1 MIRSKNTNNAS
12 AAFNTVMG
20 SIRGTMTKSAT
31 TLPLRDKVGLIGVS
45 VESYGADDAQI
56 FNGAITSL
64 ESGFTEISNE
74 AFSLADKMSSAQGEK
89 VGKQGGLHFTSVT
102 DQGWM
107 EARQKEVSVEAAT
120 ILGLAHNGVG
130 KYMGIAPQEF
140 DSKTR
145 LNQLSTSGRWGVLP
159 VIGEEAR
166 PSMESFD
173 ETETEKWREFSYAV
187 NLMAAKTHPFAE
199 LFYPLYVTTPE
210 NAGWLMTIRRTMVW
224 DGYQQTERSGDA
236 VEFKKTNALEAL
248 LNYKVL
254 ETESTRLYP
263 VLTDENKD
271 WFVADTLIEPAE
283 KVQGEDKFETQFLK
297 FNTDHSFNL
306 INLAQT
312 PSRLAK
318 GAPNFT
324 DSLDR
329 RIALDDL
336 VIKVGDDV
344 LVINVNRDSYAQ
356 FLAPREYNFRDMTV
370 KFHPG
375 GLSGTSNSGA
385 LTLKPEN
392 LNIGKEIPASLK
404 GLFDAGYGLEYRM
417 KVDGEINVESGNG
430 QLRVANVQF
439 IQAFKLNKPEEKVA
453 LDDSV
458 VKPLLPASISVE
470 GFTLEARLTNLNQLE
485 RGKLVDSDVQKEG
498 FIIPTLSP
506 ICIVK
511 PSQMEDEKVYPKIES
526 LQFVYRTQLRN
537 DAVTSLLNRA
547 DTLEAYLGNGV
558 THPLE
563 SNLGMEG
570 VGQYYYRPHFERFSI
585 NVNQELNSI
594 ESANKLGDIQGLIVS
609 RLNEVIYRVNKVTG
623 YSAALEEQFPGS
635 TPKPHVAIGTDLYLP
650 QFLMIQGDDRTVSI
664 GFDHTIA
671 SISDLRMSNKI
682 IMQFT
687 LPGEKEPHP
696 MQSGVC
702 GMIPEFLANFQMIR
716 DQRIA
721 NEMRLT
727 PRYRYFNFTPVMIVV
742 DIEEMEEAVA
752 ARTQLNVNEKVVTAF
767 PGEPTPAPT
776 PAPGE

>member
-1 MIRSKNTNNAS
+1 MIRSKNSNGAS
-12 AAFNTVMG
+12 QAFNNVMDA
-20 SIRGTMTKSAT
+20 IRNTMTKAAT
-31 TLPLRDKVGLIGVS
+31 TLPAREKVGMIGVS
-45 VESYGADDAQI
+45 VENYGPDDRAI
-56 FNGAITSL
+56 FDGAIDTL
-64 ESGFTEISNE
+64 ERGFGEISTE
-74 AFSLADKMSSAQGEK
+74 AFKLADNMSANQGEV
-89 VGKQGGLHFTSVT
+89 VGKQGGLHYTSMANK
-102 DQGWM
+102 DWM
-107 EARQKEVSVEAAT
+107 SDRQKEVSIEAAT
-120 ILGLAHNGVG
+120 ILGLAHQGVG
-130 KYMGIAPQEF
+130 KYMAIEPQSF
-140 DSKTR
+140 DSNTR

-159 VIGEEAR
+159 VVGEDAR

-173 ETETEKWREFSYAV
+173 EVETEKWREFSYAV
-187 NLMAAKTHPFAE
+187 NLMAAKTHPFAD

-210 NAGWLMTIRRTMVW
+210 NAGWLMSIRRTMVW
-224 DGYQQTERSGDA
+224 DGYRQAELNGRA
-236 VEFKKTNALEAL
+236 VEMHKVNALEAL

-254 ETESTRLYP
+254 ETDSTRLYP
-263 VLTDENKD
+263 VINDENTE
-271 WFVADTLIEPAE
+271 WFVDPALIAPQP
-283 KVQGEDKFETQFLK
+283 KTQGEDKFETNYLK

-336 VIKVGDDV
+336 VMKIGDDV
-344 LVINVNRDSYAQ
+344 VVVNVNRDTYAQ

-370 KFHPG
+370 KFHPK
-375 GLSGTSNSGA
+375 A
-385 LTLKPEN
+385 MTLKPEN
-392 LNIGKEIPASLK
+392 LNKDKLPIASLK
-404 GLFDAGYGLEYRM
+404 ALFDLGYGVEYQL
-417 KVDGEINVESGNG
+417 KIDGEINVESGNG
-430 QLRVANVQF
+430 QVRAMNVQF
-439 IQAFKLNKPEEKVA
+439 IEAFKLSNPEEKAPLDQADIKAA
-453 LDDSV
+453 LGTA
-458 VKPLLPASISVE
+458 KISAE
-470 GFTLEARLTNLNQLE
+470 GFSLEARLTNLNQLE

-526 LQFVYRTQLRN
+526 LQFVYRTMLRN

-547 DTLEAYLGNGV
+547 DTLESYLGNGI

-563 SNLGMEG
+563 SNLGLEG
-570 VGQYYYRPHFERFSI
+570 VGQYYYRPHFERFTI
-585 NVNQELNSI
+585 NVQHELNNLT
-594 ESANKLGDIQGLIVS
+594 SANKLSDIQGLIVS

-682 IMQFT
+682 VMQFT

-721 NEMRLT
+721 TEMRLT

-742 DIEEMEEAVA
+742 DIEGLEEAVT
-752 ARTQLNVNEKVVTAF
+752 ARTQLDVNQKTVTKF
-767 PGEPTPAPT
+767 PSEDDIVPPV

>member
-1 MIRSKNTNNAS
+1 MIRSKSTNGAS
-12 AAFNTVMG
+12 TAFNTVMG
-20 SIRGTMTKSAT
+20 SIRNTVTKAANV
-31 TLPLRDKVGLIGVS
+31 LPARDKVSLIGVS
-45 VESYGADDAQI
+45 MESYGADDAQI
-56 FNGAITSL
+56 YSGAIDNL
-64 ESGFTEISNE
+64 EKGFQEISNE
-74 AFSLADKMSSAQGEK
+74 AFNLADQMAQQSGERN
-89 VGKQGGLHFTSVT
+89 GKQGGLHFTSVT

-107 EARQKEVSVEAAT
+107 EARQREVSVEAAT

-130 KYMGIAPQEF
+130 KYTNIAPTEF
-140 DSKTR
+140 GSDVR
-145 LNQLSTSGRWGVLP
+145 LNQLATSGRWGSLP
-159 VIGEEAR
+159 VVGEEAR
-166 PSMESFD
+166 PSLESFD

-224 DGYQQTERSGDA
+224 DGYQQTEQKGNA
-236 VEFKKTNALEAL
+236 VTLRKTNALEAL

-271 WFVADTLIEPAE
+271 WFVAETLIKAQP
-283 KVQGEDKFETQFLK
+283 KTQGEDKFETQFLK
-297 FNTDHSFNL
+297 FNTQHQFNL

-312 PSRLAK
+312 PSRMAK

-329 RIALDDL
+329 RIALDDML
-336 VIKVGDDV
+336 LKVGDDV
-344 LVINVNRDSYAQ
+344 LIVNVNRDTYAQ

-370 KFHPG
+370 KFHPKA
-375 GLSGTSNSGA
+375 LS
-385 LTLKPEN
+385 LKPEN
-392 LNIGKEIPASLK
+392 KAITGDVPASLK
-404 GLFDAGYGLEYRM
+404 DLFDAGYGLNYQV

-430 QLRVANVQF
+430 QVRVMNVQF
-439 IQAFKLNKPEEKVA
+439 LNAFKLSKPEEVLD
-453 LDDSV
+453 LDDAII
-458 VKPLLPASISVE
+458 KPLLPATISAE

-511 PSQMEDEKVYPKIES
+511 PSQMDDEKVYPKIES
-526 LQFVYRTQLRN
+526 LQFVYRTMLRN

-547 DTLEAYLGNGV
+547 DTLESYLGNGV

-570 VGQYYYRPHFERFSI
+570 VGQYYYRPHFERITI
-585 NVNQELNSI
+585 NVKNELNSL

-609 RLNEVIYRVNKVTG
+609 RLNEVIYRVNKETG

-682 IMQFT
+682 VMQFT

-702 GMIPEFLANFQMIR
+702 GMIPEFISNFQMIR

-742 DIEEMEEAVA
+742 DIEGLEDAVA
-752 ARTQLNVNEKVVTAF
+752 ERTQLNVNEKAVTAF
-767 PGEPTPAPT
+767 PGEPAAAPAD
-776 PAPGE
+776 GE

>member
-1 MIRSKNTNNAS
+1 MIRSKSTNGAS
-12 AAFNTVMG
+12 TAFNTVMG
-20 SIRGTMTKSAT
+20 SIRNTVTKAANV
-31 TLPLRDKVGLIGVS
+31 LPARDKVSLIGVS
-45 VESYGADDAQI
+45 MESYGADDATLYA
-56 FNGAITSL
+56 GAIDNL
-64 ESGFTEISNE
+64 EKGFQEISNE
-74 AFSLADKMSSAQGEK
+74 AFSLADHMAQQAGERS
-89 VGKQGGLHFTSVT
+89 GKQGGLHFTSVT
-102 DQGWM
+102 DQNWM

-130 KYMGIAPQEF
+130 KYTNIAPTEF
-140 DSKTR
+140 GSDVR
-145 LNQLSTSGRWGVLP
+145 LNQLATSGRWGSLP
-159 VIGEEAR
+159 VVGEEAR
-166 PSMESFD
+166 PSLESFD

-224 DGYQQTERSGDA
+224 DGYQQTEQKGNA
-236 VEFKKTNALEAL
+236 VNLRKTNALEAL

-271 WFVADTLIEPAE
+271 WFVAETLIKAQP
-283 KVQGEDKFETQFLK
+283 KTQGEDKFETQFLK
-297 FNTDHSFNL
+297 FNTQHQFNL

-312 PSRLAK
+312 PSRMAK

-329 RIALDDL
+329 RIALDDML
-336 VIKVGDDV
+336 LKVGDDV
-344 LVINVNRDSYAQ
+344 LIVNVNRDTYAQ

-370 KFHPG
+370 KFHPKA
-375 GLSGTSNSGA
+375 LS
-385 LTLKPEN
+385 LKPEN
-392 LNIGKEIPASLK
+392 KAITGDVPASLK
-404 GLFDAGYGLEYRM
+404 ALFDAGYGLNYQV

-430 QLRVANVQF
+430 QVRVMNVQF
-439 IQAFKLNKPEEKVA
+439 LNAFKLAKPEETLE
-453 LDDSV
+453 LDDAII
-458 VKPLLPASISVE
+458 KPLLPATVSAE

-511 PSQMEDEKVYPKIES
+511 PSQMDDEKVYPKIES
-526 LQFVYRTQLRN
+526 LQFVYRTMLRN

-547 DTLEAYLGNGV
+547 DTLESYLGNGV

-570 VGQYYYRPHFERFSI
+570 VGQYYYRPHFERITI
-585 NVNQELNSI
+585 NVKNELNSL

-609 RLNEVIYRVNKVTG
+609 RLNEVIYRVNKETG

-682 IMQFT
+682 VMQFT

-702 GMIPEFLANFQMIR
+702 GMIPEFISNFQMIR

-742 DIEEMEEAVA
+742 DIEGLEEAVA
-752 ARTQLNVNEKVVTAF
+752 ERTQLNVNEKAVKDF
-767 PGEPTPAPT
+767 PGEAVAAPAE
-776 PAPGE
+776 GE

>member
-1 MIRSKNTNNAS
+1 MIRSNSRNNAS
-12 AAFNTVMG
+12 ETFNKVMG
-20 SIRGTMTKSAT
+20 SIRKTITGGLAV
-31 TLPLRDKVGLIGVS
+31 LPQKDKVNLIGVS
-45 VESYGADDAQI
+45 VENYGADGQVI
-56 FNGAITSL
+56 FDTAIDHL
-64 ESGFTEISNE
+64 EKGFSAISQE
-74 AFSLADKMSSAQGEK
+74 AFSLADQMNAAQGEK
-89 VGKQGGLHFTSVT
+89 VNNQGGLHYTSLKNQ
-102 DQGWM
+102 DWM
-107 EARQKEVSVEAAT
+107 RDRQLEVSTEAAT
-120 ILGLAHNGVG
+120 ILGLAHNSVNA
-130 KYMGIAPQEF
+130 YMSIKPREF
-140 DSKTR
+140 DSETR
-145 LNQLSTSGRWGVLP
+145 LNQLTTSGRWGNLGV
-159 VIGEEAR
+159 VAEGAR
-166 PSMESFD
+166 PAMESFD

-224 DGYQQTERSGDA
+224 EGYQQTSLDGRA
-236 VEFKKTNALEAL
+236 VEVHKVNALEAL
-248 LNYKVL
+248 LNHQIL
-254 ETESTRLYP
+254 ETDSTRLYP

-271 WFVADTLIEPAE
+271 WFIADTVVAPQP
-283 KVQGEDKFETQFLK
+283 KTQGEDKFETQYLK

-312 PSRLAK
+312 PSRMSK

-329 RIALDDL
+329 RIALDE
-336 VIKVGDDV
+336 VVFKVGDDV
-344 LVINVNRDSYAQ
+344 IITSVNRDTYAQ

-375 GLSGTSNSGA
+375 ANGKGP

-392 LNIGKEIPASLK
+392 LNIGGLVPAALK
-404 GLFDAGYGLEYRM
+404 PLFDKGYGLEFQM
-417 KVDGEINVESGNG
+417 KVDGEVNVETGNA
-430 QLRVANVQF
+430 QVRVANVQF
-439 IQAFKLNKPEEKVA
+439 LQAFNLSKPEEKLA
-453 LDDSV
+453 LNDGLIKD
-458 VKPLLPASISVE
+458 LIPAGISAV
-470 GFTLEARLTNLNQLE
+470 GFSLEARLTNLNQLE

-547 DTLEAYLGNGV
+547 DTLESYLGNGV

-570 VGQYYYRPHFERFSI
+570 LGQYYYRPHFERFTI
-585 NVNQELNSI
+585 NVAQELNNL

-635 TPKPHVAIGTDLYLP
+635 TPKPHIAIGTDLYLP
-650 QFLMIQGDDRTVSI
+650 QFMMVQGDDRTVSI

-702 GMIPEFLANFQMIR
+702 GMIPEYLANFNMIR
-716 DQRIA
+716 DQRI
-721 NEMRLT
+721 NTEMRLT
-727 PRYRYFNFTPVMIVV
+727 PRYRYFNFTPVMIVI
-742 DIEEMEEAVA
+742 DIEGLEEAVA
-752 ARTQLNVNEKVVTAF
+752 ARTALNVNQKTVTAF
-767 PGEPTPAPT
+767 PGENTNP
-776 PAPGE
+776 

>member
-1 MIRSKNTNNAS
+1 MIRSNNRNNATKT
-12 AAFNTVMG
+12 FNNVMD
-20 SIRGTMTKSAT
+20 SIRT
-31 TLPLRDKVGLIGVS
+31 TITGGLNVLPQKDKVSLIGVS
-45 VESYGADDAQI
+45 VESYGQDGAAI
-56 FNGAITSL
+56 FDSAIDHL
-64 ESGFTEISNE
+64 EKGFQSISQE
-74 AFSLADKMSSAQGEK
+74 AFKLDEEMARGAGENTN
-89 VGKQGGLHFTSVT
+89 KQGGLHYTSLA
-102 DQGWM
+102 DQDWM
-107 EARQKEVSVEAAT
+107 RQRQLEVSVEAAT

-130 KYMGIAPQEF
+130 KYMNIKPREF
-140 DSKTR
+140 DSETR
-145 LNQLSTSGRWGVLP
+145 LNQLNTAGNWGRIP
-159 VIGEEAR
+159 VVGEDAR

-224 DGYQQTERSGDA
+224 EGYQQTTLDGRA
-236 VEFKKTNALEAL
+236 VELKKTNALEAL
-248 LNYKVL
+248 LNHKIL
-254 ETESTRLYP
+254 ETDSTRLYP

-271 WFVADTLIEPAE
+271 WFVDSAIVAAQPKT
-283 KVQGEDKFETQFLK
+283 QGEDKFETQYLK
-297 FNTDHSFNL
+297 FNTAHSFNL

-312 PSRLAK
+312 PSRMSK

-329 RIALDDL
+329 RIALDEIVL
-336 VIKVGDDV
+336 KIGDDTV
-344 LVINVNRDSYAQ
+344 IINVNRDSYAQ

-375 GLSGTSNSGA
+375 ANQGHGIS
-385 LTLKPEN
+385 LKPEN
-392 LNIGKEIPASLK
+392 LNTKDEVPASLK
-404 GLFDAGYGLEYRM
+404 ALFDKGIGLEFQM

-430 QLRVANVQF
+430 QVRVANAQF
-439 IQAFKLNKPEEKVA
+439 TTAFRLDKPEEKIA
-453 LDDSV
+453 LDDAE
-458 VKPLLPASISVE
+458 VKALIPAKFSAE
-470 GFTLEARLTNLNQLE
+470 GFSLEARLTNLNQLE

-526 LQFVYRTQLRN
+526 LQFVYRTMLRN

-547 DTLEAYLGNGV
+547 DTLESYLGNGI
-558 THPLE
+558 THGLE

-570 VGQYYYRPHFERFSI
+570 LGQYYYRPHFERIKI
-585 NVNQELNSI
+585 NVAQELNNLT
-594 ESANKLGDIQGLIVS
+594 SANKLGDIQGLIVS
-609 RLNEVIYRVNKVTG
+609 RMNEVIYRVNKVTG

-650 QFLMIQGDDRTVSI
+650 QFLMIQGDDRTVAI

-682 IMQFT
+682 VMQFT

-702 GMIPEFLANFQMIR
+702 GMIPEYLANFQMIR
-716 DQRIA
+716 DQRI
-721 NEMRLT
+721 NTEMRLT
-727 PRYRYFNFTPVMIVV
+727 PRYRYFNFTPVMIV
-742 DIEEMEEAVA
+742 IEIEGLEEAVA
-752 ARTQLNVNEKVVTAF
+752 QRTAMNVNEKAVTAF
-767 PGEPTPAPT
+767 PGEPVAPT
-776 PAPGE
+776 PPVVDGE

>member
-1 MIRSKNTNNAS
+1 MIRSKSNNGAS
-12 AAFNTVMG
+12 QAFNTVMG
-20 SIRGTMTKSAT
+20 AIRTTMTKAAT
-31 TLPLRDKVGLIGVS
+31 TLPARDKVGMIGVS
-45 VESYGADDAQI
+45 VESYNADDRQI
-56 FNGAITSL
+56 FDGAIDKL
-64 ESGFTEISNE
+64 EGGFSAISTE
-74 AFSLADKMSSAQGEK
+74 AFKLADAMATNQGEAA
-89 VGKQGGLHFTSVT
+89 GKQGGLHFTSVPNK
-102 DQGWM
+102 DWM
-107 EARQKEVSVEAAT
+107 IDRQKEVSTEAAT

-130 KYMGIAPQEF
+130 KYMSIEPQSF
-140 DSKTR
+140 DSNTR
-145 LNQLSTSGRWGVLP
+145 MNQLSTSGRWGVLP
-159 VIGEEAR
+159 VVGEDAR
-166 PSMESFD
+166 PAMESFD

-224 DGYQQTERSGDA
+224 DGYHQTELNGRA
-236 VEFKKTNALEAL
+236 VELKKTNALEAL

-263 VLTDENKD
+263 VVTDENAD
-271 WFVADTLIEPAE
+271 WFVDPALVANQP
-283 KVQGEDKFETQFLK
+283 KTQGEDKFETNFLK

-312 PSRLAK
+312 PSRLSK
-318 GAPNFT
+318 GSPNFT

-336 VIKVGDDV
+336 VLKVGDDV
-344 LVINVNRDSYAQ
+344 VVVNVNRDTYAQ

-370 KFHPG
+370 KFHPK
-375 GLSGTSNSGA
+375 A
-385 LTLKPEN
+385 MTLKPEN
-392 LNIGKEIPASLK
+392 LNTQKLPIASLK
-404 GLFDAGYGLEYRM
+404 ALFDLGYGIEYQL

-430 QLRVANVQF
+430 QVRVMNVQF
-439 IQAFKLNKPEEKVA
+439 LRAFKLDKPEEKVA
-453 LDDSV
+453 LDDAAI
-458 VKPLLPASISVE
+458 KAALGTTKISAE
-470 GFTLEARLTNLNQLE
+470 GFSLEARLTNLNQLE

-526 LQFVYRTQLRN
+526 LQFVYRTMLRN

-547 DTLEAYLGNGV
+547 DTLESYLGNGV

-563 SNLGMEG
+563 SNLGLEG
-570 VGQYYYRPHFERFSI
+570 LGQYYYRPHFERFTI
-585 NVNQELNSI
+585 NVHDELNSL

-742 DIEEMEEAVA
+742 DIEGLEEAVA
-752 ARTQLNVNEKVVTAF
+752 ARTQLDVNQKTVTAF
-767 PGEPTPAPT
+767 PGDADVTPPT

>member
-1 MIRSKNTNNAS
+1 MIRSKSTNGAS
-12 AAFNTVMG
+12 TAFNTVMG
-20 SIRGTMTKSAT
+20 SIRNTVTKAANV
-31 TLPLRDKVGLIGVS
+31 LPARDKVSLIGVS
-45 VESYGADDAQI
+45 MESYGADDAQI
-56 FNGAITSL
+56 YSGAIDNL
-64 ESGFTEISNE
+64 EKGFQEISNE
-74 AFSLADKMSSAQGEK
+74 AFNLADQMAQQSGERN
-89 VGKQGGLHFTSVT
+89 GKQGGLHFTSVT

-107 EARQKEVSVEAAT
+107 EARQREVSVEAAT

-130 KYMGIAPQEF
+130 KYTNIAPTEF
-140 DSKTR
+140 GSDVR
-145 LNQLSTSGRWGVLP
+145 LNQLATSGRWGSLP
-159 VIGEEAR
+159 VVGEEAR
-166 PSMESFD
+166 PSLESFD

-224 DGYQQTERSGDA
+224 DGYQQTEQKGNA
-236 VEFKKTNALEAL
+236 VTLRKTNALEAL

-271 WFVADTLIEPAE
+271 WFVAETLIKPQP
-283 KVQGEDKFETQFLK
+283 KTQGEDKFETQFLK
-297 FNTDHSFNL
+297 FNTQHQFNL

-312 PSRLAK
+312 PSRMAK

-329 RIALDDL
+329 RIALDDML
-336 VIKVGDDV
+336 LKVGDDV
-344 LVINVNRDSYAQ
+344 LIVNVNRDTYAQ

-370 KFHPG
+370 KFHPKA
-375 GLSGTSNSGA
+375 LS
-385 LTLKPEN
+385 LKPEN
-392 LNIGKEIPASLK
+392 KAITGDVPASLK
-404 GLFDAGYGLEYRM
+404 DLFDAGYGLNYQV

-430 QLRVANVQF
+430 QVRVMNVQF
-439 IQAFKLNKPEEKVA
+439 LNAFKLAKPEETLE
-453 LDDSV
+453 LDDAII
-458 VKPLLPASISVE
+458 KPLLPATVSAE

-511 PSQMEDEKVYPKIES
+511 PSQMDDEKVYPKIES
-526 LQFVYRTQLRN
+526 LQFVYRTMLRN

-547 DTLEAYLGNGV
+547 DTLESYLGNGV

-570 VGQYYYRPHFERFSI
+570 VGQYYYRPHFERITI
-585 NVNQELNSI
+585 NVKNELNSL

-609 RLNEVIYRVNKVTG
+609 RLNEVIYRVNKETG

-682 IMQFT
+682 VMQFT

-702 GMIPEFLANFQMIR
+702 GMIPEFISNFQMIR

-742 DIEEMEEAVA
+742 DIEGLEEAVA
-752 ARTQLNVNEKVVTAF
+752 ERTQLNVNEKAVKDF
-767 PGEPTPAPT
+767 PGEAVAAPAE
-776 PAPGE
+776 GE

>member
-1 MIRSKNTNNAS
+1 MIRSKSTNGAS
-12 AAFNTVMG
+12 TAFNTVMG
-20 SIRGTMTKSAT
+20 SIRNTVTKAANV
-31 TLPLRDKVGLIGVS
+31 LPARDKVSLIGVS
-45 VESYGADDAQI
+45 MESYGADDATLYA
-56 FNGAITSL
+56 GAIDNL
-64 ESGFTEISNE
+64 EKGFQEISNE
-74 AFSLADKMSSAQGEK
+74 AFNLADHMAQQAGERS
-89 VGKQGGLHFTSVT
+89 GKQGGLHFTSVT
-102 DQGWM
+102 DQNWM

-130 KYMGIAPQEF
+130 KYTNIAPVEF
-140 DSKTR
+140 GSDVR
-145 LNQLSTSGRWGVLP
+145 LNQLATSGRWGSLP
-159 VIGEEAR
+159 VVGEEAR
-166 PSMESFD
+166 PSLESFD

-224 DGYQQTERSGDA
+224 DGYQQTEQKGNA
-236 VEFKKTNALEAL
+236 VSLRKTNALEAL

-271 WFVADTLIEPAE
+271 WFVAETLIKPQP
-283 KVQGEDKFETQFLK
+283 KTQGEDKFETQFLK
-297 FNTDHSFNL
+297 FNTQHQFNL

-312 PSRLAK
+312 PSRMAK

-329 RIALDDL
+329 RIALDDML
-336 VIKVGDDV
+336 LKVGDDV
-344 LVINVNRDSYAQ
+344 LIVNVNRDTYAQ

-370 KFHPG
+370 KFHPKA
-375 GLSGTSNSGA
+375 LS
-385 LTLKPEN
+385 LKPEN
-392 LNIGKEIPASLK
+392 KAITGDVPASLK
-404 GLFDAGYGLEYRM
+404 GLFDAGYGLHYQV

-430 QLRVANVQF
+430 QVRVMNVQF
-439 IQAFKLNKPEEKVA
+439 LNAFKLDKPEETLD
-453 LDDSV
+453 LDDAV
-458 VKPLLPASISVE
+458 IKPLLPASVSAE

-511 PSQMEDEKVYPKIES
+511 PSQMDDEKVYPKIES
-526 LQFVYRTQLRN
+526 LQFVYRTMLRN

-547 DTLEAYLGNGV
+547 DTLESYLGNGV

-570 VGQYYYRPHFERFSI
+570 VGQYYYRPHFERITI
-585 NVNQELNSI
+585 NVKNELNSL

-609 RLNEVIYRVNKVTG
+609 RLNEVIYRVNKETG

-682 IMQFT
+682 VMQFT

-702 GMIPEFLANFQMIR
+702 GMIPEFISNFQMIR

-742 DIEEMEEAVA
+742 DIEGLEEAVA
-752 ARTQLNVNEKVVTAF
+752 ERTQLNVNEKAVTAF
-767 PGEPTPAPT
+767 PGEAVAAPAD
-776 PAPGE
+776 GE

>member
-1 MIRSKNTNNAS
+1 MIRSKSTNGAS
-12 AAFNTVMG
+12 TAFNTVMG
-20 SIRGTMTKSAT
+20 SIRNTVTKAANV
-31 TLPLRDKVGLIGVS
+31 LPARDKVSLIGVS
-45 VESYGADDAQI
+45 MESYGADDAQI
-56 FNGAITSL
+56 YSGAIDNL
-64 ESGFTEISNE
+64 EKGFQEISNE
-74 AFSLADKMSSAQGEK
+74 AFNLADQMAQQSGERN
-89 VGKQGGLHFTSVT
+89 GKQGGLHFTSVT

-107 EARQKEVSVEAAT
+107 EARQREVSVEAAT

-130 KYMGIAPQEF
+130 KYTNIAPTEF
-140 DSKTR
+140 GSDVR
-145 LNQLSTSGRWGVLP
+145 LNQLATSGRWGSLP
-159 VIGEEAR
+159 VVGEEAR
-166 PSMESFD
+166 PSLESFD

-224 DGYQQTERSGDA
+224 DGYQQTEQKGNA
-236 VEFKKTNALEAL
+236 VTLRKTNALEAL

-271 WFVADTLIEPAE
+271 WFVAETLIKPQP
-283 KVQGEDKFETQFLK
+283 KTQGEDKFETQFLK
-297 FNTDHSFNL
+297 FNTQHQFNL

-312 PSRLAK
+312 PSRMAK

-329 RIALDDL
+329 RIALDDML
-336 VIKVGDDV
+336 LKVGDDV
-344 LVINVNRDSYAQ
+344 LIVNVNRDTYAQ

-370 KFHPG
+370 KFHPKA
-375 GLSGTSNSGA
+375 LS
-385 LTLKPEN
+385 LKPEN
-392 LNIGKEIPASLK
+392 KAITGDVPASLK
-404 GLFDAGYGLEYRM
+404 DLFEAGYGLNYQV

-430 QLRVANVQF
+430 QVRVMNVQF
-439 IQAFKLNKPEEKVA
+439 LNAFKLNKPEEVLD
-453 LDDSV
+453 LDDAII
-458 VKPLLPASISVE
+458 KPLLPKSVSAE

-511 PSQMEDEKVYPKIES
+511 PSQMDDEKVYPKIES
-526 LQFVYRTQLRN
+526 LQFVYRTMLRN

-547 DTLEAYLGNGV
+547 DTLESYLGNGV

-570 VGQYYYRPHFERFSI
+570 VGQYYYRPHFERITI
-585 NVNQELNSI
+585 NVKNELNSL

-609 RLNEVIYRVNKVTG
+609 RLNEVIYRVNKETG

-682 IMQFT
+682 VMQFT

-702 GMIPEFLANFQMIR
+702 GMIPEFISNFQMIR

-742 DIEEMEEAVA
+742 DIEGLEDAVA
-752 ARTQLNVNEKVVTAF
+752 ERTQLNVNEKAVTAF
-767 PGEPTPAPT
+767 PGEPATAPAD
-776 PAPGE
+776 GE